1 MRHSSGDI
9 LFSQYLIKKLEVLNK
24 CADNEEKEYYEKEYK
39 KAEVK
44 KEKTIDRWRERHL
57 NTILTDDSVS
67 LYRIWFADIMN
78 ELSKIDQETI

>member
-1 MRHSSGDI
+1 MRYMRHSSGDI

-44 KEKTIDRWRERHL
+44 KEKTIDR
-57 NTILTDDSVS
+57 
-67 LYRIWFADIMN
+67 
-78 ELSKIDQETI
+78 